1 MRTTD
6 RDMKVGL
13 VVPTFIAL
21 LAALNCHVRVKN
33 PLPTAENNGHVFRY
47 SKDGTLVLEA
57 RGIGGRE
64 DEYGRD
70 AAWIVTLW
78 NPPPCSSHRPFTSG
92 DHTLRSCA
100 QICQDHVR
108 DLRGRALCE
117 FLQSQLSWLGGLK
130 RVPPGFYA
138 CHDKYP
144 FHTWYKLP
152 PDAWREMWTIFAIPE
167 LRERREPL
175 ELEHPFSVSAGHLLL
190 FRTLGGDLREK
201 LAAPEASFDRDSYK
215 TIDRLIAR
223 CFPTEEAKAN
233 RMETNFKPVLRDLVF
248 FLKVL
253 PRNSAPRG
261 TAQRLLYDVY
271 PYRDASRPT
280 GAPDARA
287 YLNSIGEEGVVLPPV
302 TSRPG
307 TPDARTNL
315 DSIGEEGVVS
325 TPSPRVTIV

>member
-70 AAWIVTLW
+70 AAWIVTRW

-201 LAAPEASFDRDSYK
+201 LAAAKARFDPASYK
-215 TIDRLIAR
+215 NINDLIGR
-223 CFPTEEAKAN
+223 KAN
-233 RMETNFKPVLRDLVF
+233 RMETNFKPVLRDLVC
-248 FLKVL
+248 FLKV
-253 PRNSAPRG
+253 PPPGSARDRV
-261 TAQRLLYDVY
+261 QRLLYDVF
-271 PYRDASRPT
+271 PCPDASRP